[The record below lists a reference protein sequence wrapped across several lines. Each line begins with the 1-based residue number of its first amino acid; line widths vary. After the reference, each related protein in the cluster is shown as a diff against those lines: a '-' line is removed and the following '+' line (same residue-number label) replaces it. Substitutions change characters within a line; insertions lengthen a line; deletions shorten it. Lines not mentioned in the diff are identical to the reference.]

1 MNRGE
6 ERIKKKNVI
15 KEGTES
21 GVGISD
27 RIWGSV
33 IALGIATNI
42 VACIM
47 AVYIQKYELM
57 INYLTNILFLII
69 IAITYIKMK
78 INKWVALG
86 FTLVV
91 MEKGIKAG
99 YDFYTHDY
107 YGVSW
112 SLAIIVYCIYEM
124 KNYYVETNK

>member
-1 MNRGE
+1 MGL
-6 ERIKKKNVI
+6 
-15 KEGTES
+15 
-21 GVGISD
+21 SD
-27 RIWGSV
+27 RIWRTV
-33 IALGIATNI
+33 VAFGIATNS

-57 INYLTNILFLII
+57 INHLTNILFLII
-69 IAITYIKMK
+69 ISLTFIKMK

-91 MEKGIKAG
+91 IEKGIKAG

-124 KNYYVETNK
+124 EKYHIEMNE

>member
-1 MNRGE
+1 MGL
-6 ERIKKKNVI
+6 
-15 KEGTES
+15 
-21 GVGISD
+21 SD
-27 RIWGSV
+27 KVWGAV
-33 IALGIATNI
+33 IAFGIATNV
-42 VACIM
+42 VACMM

-57 INYLTNILFLII
+57 INDLTNILFLII
-69 IAITYIKMK
+69 ISLTFIKMR

-91 MEKGIKAG
+91 IEKGIKAG

-124 KNYYVETNK
+124 GKYYIEINE

>member
-1 MNRGE
+1 M
-6 ERIKKKNVI
+6 I
-15 KEGTES
+15 KEGTELE
-21 GVGISD
+21 VGISD
-27 RIWGSV
+27 RIWRAV
-33 IALGIATNI
+33 VALGIATNI

-47 AVYIQKYELM
+47 AVYIQKYELK

-91 MEKGIKAG
+91 METGIKAG
-99 YDFYTHDY
+99 YDFYTQDY

-112 SLAIIVYCIYEM
+112 SLAIIVYCIYCIFV
-124 KNYYVETNK
+124 KARHYSLIKRNH

>member
-1 MNRGE
+1 MGL
-6 ERIKKKNVI
+6 
-15 KEGTES
+15 
-21 GVGISD
+21 SD
-27 RIWGSV
+27 RIWRAV
-33 IALGIATNI
+33 VAFGIATNS

-57 INYLTNILFLII
+57 IDHLTNILFLII
-69 IAITYIKMK
+69 ISLTFIKMK

-91 MEKGIKAG
+91 IEKGVKAG

-124 KNYYVETNK
+124 NMYHIEING

>member
-1 MNRGE
+1 MGLSD
-6 ERIKKKNVI
+6 KVWGAVI
-15 KEGTES
+15 TF
-21 GVGISD
+21 
-27 RIWGSV
+27 
-33 IALGIATNI
+33 GIATNV
-42 VACIM
+42 VACMM

-57 INYLTNILFLII
+57 INDLTNILFLII
-69 IAITYIKMK
+69 ISLTFIKMR

-91 MEKGIKAG
+91 IEKGIKAG

-124 KNYYVETNK
+124 EKYYIEINE

>member
-1 MNRGE
+1 MGL
-6 ERIKKKNVI
+6 
-15 KEGTES
+15 
-21 GVGISD
+21 SD
-27 RIWGSV
+27 RIWRAV
-33 IALGIATNI
+33 VAFGIATNS

-57 INYLTNILFLII
+57 IDHLTNILFLII
-69 IAITYIKMK
+69 ISLTFIKMK

-91 MEKGIKAG
+91 IEKGVKAG

-124 KNYYVETNK
+124 NMYHIEINE

>member
-1 MNRGE
+1 MGL
-6 ERIKKKNVI
+6 
-15 KEGTES
+15 
-21 GVGISD
+21 SD
-27 RIWGSV
+27 RIWRAV
-33 IALGIATNI
+33 VAFGIATNS

-57 INYLTNILFLII
+57 IDHLTNILFLII
-69 IAITYIKMK
+69 ISLTFIKMK
-78 INKWVALG
+78 INKWLALG

-91 MEKGIKAG
+91 IEKGVKAG

-124 KNYYVETNK
+124 NKYHIEINE

>member
-1 MNRGE
+1 MGL
-6 ERIKKKNVI
+6 
-15 KEGTES
+15 
-21 GVGISD
+21 SD
-27 RIWGSV
+27 RIWRAV
-33 IALGIATNI
+33 VAFGIATNS

-57 INYLTNILFLII
+57 IDHLTNILFLII
-69 IAITYIKMK
+69 ISLTFIKMK

-91 MEKGIKAG
+91 IEKGVKAG

-124 KNYYVETNK
+124 NKYHIEIDE

>member
-1 MNRGE
+1 M
-6 ERIKKKNVI
+6 IKK
-15 KEGTES
+15 GTES

-27 RIWGSV
+27 RIWGAV
-33 IALGIATNI
+33 VALDIATNI

-91 MEKGIKAG
+91 MEKDIKAG
-99 YDFYTHDY
+99 YDFYIH
-107 YGVSW
+107 
-112 SLAIIVYCIYEM
+112 
-124 KNYYVETNK
+124 NYYQLEFSDHCLLRIRDEKLLC

>member
-1 MNRGE
+1 M
-6 ERIKKKNVI
+6 I

-27 RIWGSV
+27 RIWGAV
-33 IALGIATNI
+33 VALGIATNI
-42 VACIM
+42 VACII

-99 YDFYTHDY
+99 YEFYTHDY

-112 SLAIIVYCIYEM
+112 SLSIIVYCIYVM

>member
-1 MNRGE
+1 M
-6 ERIKKKNVI
+6 V
-15 KEGTES
+15 
-21 GVGISD
+21 
-27 RIWGSV
+27 
-33 IALGIATNI
+33 ALGIATNI

-91 MEKGIKAG
+91 NVGLI
-99 YDFYTHDY
+99 
-107 YGVSW
+107 
-112 SLAIIVYCIYEM
+112 
-124 KNYYVETNK
+124 

>member
-1 MNRGE
+1 
-6 ERIKKKNVI
+6 
-15 KEGTES
+15 
-21 GVGISD
+21 VGLSD
-27 RIWGSV
+27 RIWRAV
-33 IALGIATNI
+33 VAFGIATNS

-57 INYLTNILFLII
+57 IDHLTNILFLII
-69 IAITYIKMK
+69 ISLTFIKMK

-91 MEKGIKAG
+91 IEKGVKAG

-124 KNYYVETNK
+124 NMYHIEING

>member
-1 MNRGE
+1 MGL
-6 ERIKKKNVI
+6 
-15 KEGTES
+15 
-21 GVGISD
+21 SD
-27 RIWGSV
+27 RIWRAV
-33 IALGIATNI
+33 VAFGIATNS

-57 INYLTNILFLII
+57 IDHLTNILFLII
-69 IAITYIKMK
+69 ISSTFIKMK

-91 MEKGIKAG
+91 IEKGVKAG

-124 KNYYVETNK
+124 NKYHIEINE

>member
-1 MNRGE
+1 MGL
-6 ERIKKKNVI
+6 
-15 KEGTES
+15 
-21 GVGISD
+21 SD
-27 RIWGSV
+27 RIWRAV
-33 IALGIATNI
+33 VAFGIATNS

-57 INYLTNILFLII
+57 IDHLTNILFLII
-69 IAITYIKMK
+69 ISLTFIKMK
-78 INKWVALG
+78 INKWVTLG

-91 MEKGIKAG
+91 IEKGVKAG

-124 KNYYVETNK
+124 NKYHIEINE